1 MQGNTRMN
9 IFEWLNYKAAHPT
22 PTYKELREREVK
34 ALEELVK
41 NELAKSRVVHVD

>member
-1 MQGNTRMN
+1 MN

-34 ALEELVK
+34 ALEKIAEQ
-41 NELAKSRVVHVD
+41 NELTKSKVLHR